1 GVPGICRLL
10 RVVPPLPTD
19 VPPESFHARVR
30 ARPRPRDNNAR
41 TRGTPPA
48 STPAASLV
56 RPRRPPSAPAASLF
70 CPPSPV
76 RPRRVPGPPRRFLP
90 VRPPRHVGPSP
101 ALSPRPRAAPTS
113 ALRRRFLPVRPN
125 RVQFRD
131 GRGAW

>member
-41 TRGTPPA
+41 TRGAPPA

-56 RPRRPPSAPAASLF
+56 RPRPPSSAPAS
-70 CPPSPV
+70 S
-76 RPRRVPGPPRRFLP
+76 LP
-90 VRPPRHVGPSP
+90 VRPP
-101 ALSPRPRAAPTS
+101 APRAGRPAFGSLPS
-113 ALRRRFLPVRPN
+113 SSLAGRFPPGPPSLAQAVPCWQGRLVNECLLN
-125 RVQFRD
+125 RWAAKLSWWIRAT
-131 GRGAW
+131 G